1 MALQGKGFCLLTV
14 DYFPSDPPSTP
25 KETLMIQ
32 IRKALSLGLLATTLA
47 LGAYST
53 TSMAADTVSITAK
66 LSAASEV
73 PANTS
78 AGSGTLEATLDKQT
92 NLLSWTVSY
101 SGMSGPVK
109 AGHFHGPA
117 MAGQNA
123 GVALGFTGSVD
134 SPIKGSATLTP
145 AQLADLMAGKWY
157 VNLHTA
163 ANPGGEIR
171 GQATVAP

>member
-1 MALQGKGFCLLTV
+1 
-14 DYFPSDPPSTP
+14 
-25 KETLMIQ
+25 MIQ
-32 IRKALSLGLLATTLA
+32 IRHALSLGLLAATLG
-47 LGAYST
+47 LGACSST
-53 TSMAADTVSITAK
+53 TMASNTVAITAK
-66 LSAASEV
+66 LTGSAEV
-73 PANTS
+73 PANAS

-101 SGMSGPVK
+101 SGLSGPVK

-123 GVALGFTGSVD
+123 GVALGFSGSMD
-134 SPIKGSATLTP
+134 SPIKGSATLTA